1 MTAFKLERDRD
12 WEWIRPDNH
21 IGLKSEGKIM
31 TFVRKGLLSD
41 EEASEFMVYA
51 ANHIHR
57 NECPAFGKR
66 SYGQSVD
73 DIPGTGYNRV
83 FMFYAKDKFDA
94 IYVNNAL
101 INAMLNHPKL
111 RKEITRLDSPKGGRG
126 ATTKTRWKADI
137 VSMFPESGYKSSN
150 EFTKTEIDRVVRD
163 VLSKNVEMD
172 DKQLAALLV
181 HNDCCPTQVTNVVL
195 NAFFGDYGEDV
206 ADRFRRQ
213 SGEIEF
219 FNHTQYVSYETVLSE
234 IKQLKLILPAGVKD
248 PYIGN

>member
-1 MTAFKLERDRD
+1 MTVFKLERDRD
-12 WEWIRPDNH
+12 WEWIRPDGH
-21 IGLKSEGKIM
+21 IGLKAEGKIM
-31 TFVRKGLLSD
+31 TFIRKGLLSD
-41 EEASEFMVYA
+41 DEASEFMIYA

-66 SYGQSVD
+66 SYGQGVD
-73 DIPGTGYNRV
+73 GIPGTEYNRV
-83 FMFYAKDKFDA
+83 FMFYSKDRFDA

-111 RKEITRLDSPKGGRG
+111 GKEITRLDSPKGGRG
-126 ATTKTRWKADI
+126 ATTNTRWKADI
-137 VSMFPESGYKSSN
+137 VSMFPESGHKSSN

-181 HNDCCPTQVTNVVL
+181 HNNYCPTQITNVVL

-206 ADRFRRQ
+206 ADRFKRQ
-213 SGEIEF
+213 NGEIEF
-219 FNHTQYVSYETVLSE
+219 FNHTKYVSYEKILCE
-234 IKQLKLILPAGVKD
+234 IKKQKLILPTGIAEPSK
-248 PYIGN
+248 